1 MTKGQFS
8 KDFDKLRHVAT
19 CLHERAAKY
28 HAQGQGV
35 RPEKLYLQ
43 ALELQQRLLGP
54 DHPDIAHT
62 LNNLALYYKALG
74 RLAEARPLYERA
86 LAMFRKTEGA
96 SHADTAATMYNL
108 AQLFKAMG
116 EEMEQRAQ
124 QTEKDARE
132 MMGPAESA
140 KAAIREDLSRY
151 QLHIAQ
157 SRIHRFGVFALESI
171 PANKRIIPYTGKLI
185 GRQACV
191 SRGSGE
197 RTYLVRLD
205 KYWRIDGEF
214 GGSGAELIN
223 HSCEPNCRFDIR
235 GHSVWII
242 SLRRIDANEELLL
255 DYRFSHRYPAVPCY
269 CGSAVCRGTINVK
282 RFPAPC
288 SDPIERKATPPS
300 S

>member
-1 MTKGQFS
+1 MTKQQLS
-8 KDFDKLRHVAT
+8 NDVDKLRQLAT
-19 CLHERAAKY
+19 RLHERAAKY
-28 HAQGQGV
+28 HAQGQAV
-35 RPEKLYLQ
+35 RPERLYLR
-43 ALELQQRLLGP
+43 ALELQQTLLGP
-54 DHPDIAHT
+54 DHPEIAHT

-96 SHADTAATMYNL
+96 SHSDTAATMYNL
-108 AQLFKAMG
+108 AQLFKAMSK
-116 EEMEQRAQ
+116 EMEQRAR

-132 MMGPAESA
+132 MIEPAESA

-151 QLHIAQ
+151 RLHIAQ
-157 SRIHRFGVFALESI
+157 SRIHRFGVFAAESI
-171 PANKRIIPYTGKLI
+171 PANKKIIPYTGKLI
-185 GRQACV
+185 GRQGCV
-191 SRGSGE
+191 SNGSDE

-235 GHSVWII
+235 GHSVWIV
-242 SLRRIDANEELLL
+242 SLRGIDAQEELLL

-269 CGSAVCRGTINVK
+269 CGSTACRGTINVK
-282 RFPAPC
+282 RFKVP
-288 SDPIERKATPPS
+288 R
-300 S
+300 